1 MNQNNQR
8 HSGYVALIGR
18 TNVGKSTFLNA
29 IMKTKVAI
37 VSDKPQT
44 TRKRILGIKTNERG
58 QMIFFDSPGVHKP
71 HFKLN
76 ERMMKEVEDALMES
90 DLILYFI
97 DIDDDREDE
106 FLLSMIRRSGKPVF
120 LIINKIDKYSKA
132 RALESIR
139 FFKDIYDWKEIVP
152 VSAKTGDNI
161 DVVENLIYDNLPAGD
176 DFFPAEQWTSQSEN
190 YYVAELIRENLLHWI
205 RDELPFI
212 TGVKIEEIKDRG
224 ETVYIR
230 AEIYVETHSQ
240 KKIIIGSKGGM
251 IKQVGLETRRE
262 LENYFAKKVYIDLFV
277 KIVPDWRNSSQVI
290 AEILG

>member
-1 MNQNNQR
+1 LNQNNQR
-8 HSGYVALIGR
+8 HSGYIALIGR

-44 TRKRILGIKTNERG
+44 TRKRILGIKTSEKG

-90 DLILYFI
+90 DLILYFVS
-97 DIDDDREDE
+97 IDDDREDE
-106 FLLSMIRRSGKPVF
+106 FLLSMIRRSGKTAF

-132 RALESIR
+132 KALERIR

-152 VSAKTGDNI
+152 TSAKNGDNI
-161 DVVENLIYDNLPAGD
+161 DVIENLIYDNLPAGD

-230 AEIYVETHSQ
+230 ADIYVETHSQ

-251 IKQVGLETRRE
+251 IKQVGLGTRKE

-277 KIVPDWRNSSQVI
+277 KVVPDWRNSPQVI
-290 AEILG
+290 AEILE

>member
-1 MNQNNQR
+1 M
-8 HSGYVALIGR
+8 IGR

-44 TRKRILGIKTNERG
+44 TRKRILGIKTSERG

-71 HFKLN
+71 YFKLN

-90 DLILYFI
+90 DLILYFVS
-97 DIDDDREDE
+97 IDDDREDE
-106 FLLSMIRRSGKPVF
+106 FLLSMIRRSGKTAF

-132 RALESIR
+132 KALEKIC
-139 FFKDIYDWKEIVP
+139 FFKDMYDWKEIVP
-152 VSAKTGDNI
+152 ISARKGDNI
-161 DVVENLIYDNLPAGD
+161 DVVETLIYDNLPAGD

-251 IKQVGLETRRE
+251 IKQVGLETRKE

-277 KIVPDWRNSSQVI
+277 KIVPDWRNSPQII
-290 AEILG
+290 AEILR

>member
-1 MNQNNQR
+1 LNQNNQR

-106 FLLSMIRRSGKPVF
+106 FLLSMIRRSGKTVF
-120 LIINKIDKYSKA
+120 LIINKIDKYSKS

-190 YYVAELIRENLLHWI
+190 YYVAELIREKLLHWI

-277 KIVPDWRNSSQVI
+277 KIVPDWRNSPQVI